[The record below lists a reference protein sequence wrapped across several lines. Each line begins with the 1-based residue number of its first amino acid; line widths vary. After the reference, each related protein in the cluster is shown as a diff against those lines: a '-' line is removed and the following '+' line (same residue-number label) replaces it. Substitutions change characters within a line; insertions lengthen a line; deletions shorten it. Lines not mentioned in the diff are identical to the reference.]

1 LEQHQLGQIKLQAMA
16 LTAQQVENLNA
27 QFKGIPPQ
35 EIVSWAIKH
44 GQRPVVTTNFRP
56 YEVAILHAVVDVD
69 PTIPVIWCDTGYN
82 TPNTYRHAEELISRL
97 GLNIKLYVPKQTVA
111 HRDVVMGIPQIDDP
125 RHAEFTEQV
134 KLEPFRRAMAAHQ
147 PDVWFTNLRKG
158 QTALRDSLDILSLSK
173 DGVLKVSP
181 FYYWNDAQLD
191 AYLKEY
197 ELPNEHNYFDPTKV
211 LENRECGLH
220 T

>member
-1 LEQHQLGQIKLQAMA
+1 MA

>member
-1 LEQHQLGQIKLQAMA
+1 MAFTEEQIAQL
-16 LTAQQVENLNA
+16 NH
-27 QFKGIPPQ
+27 QFKGIPPV
-35 EIVSWAIKH
+35 EIISWALKNAKKA
-44 GQRPVVTTNFRP
+44 VVTTNFRP
-56 YEVAILHAVVDVD
+56 YEVAILYAVTEVKND
-69 PTIPVIWCDTGYN
+69 IPVVWCDTGYN
-82 TPNTYRHAEELISRL
+82 TPNTYKHAAELTDKL
-97 GLNIKLYVPKQTVA
+97 GLNIDLYVPKQTTA

-125 RHAEFTEQV
+125 KHAVFTEQV

-158 QTALRDSLDILSLSK
+158 QTALRDSLNILSLSK

-181 FYYWNDAQLD
+181 FYHYSDAQLD
-191 AYLKEY
+191 AYLAQRN
-197 ELPNEHNYFDPTKV
+197 LPNEHNYFDPTKV